1 MAYRVVWS
9 PKAVEDVDVIA
20 SYIGRDS
27 SSYAA
32 AVVRKIIDTTH
43 ELDQSPLSGA
53 IATECN
59 DPTIREQ
66 LAYTYRIIYRV
77 KEEMVTIAAIIHTK
91 RLLNINE

>member
-43 ELDQSPLSGA
+43 SLDQFPLSGE
-53 IATECN
+53 IAAECN
-59 DPTIREQ
+59 DPMIREQ
-66 LAYTYRIIYRV
+66 LAYTYRIIYRI
-77 KEEMVTIAAIIHTK
+77 KENTITIAAIIHTK
-91 RLLNINE
+91 RLLNIND